1 MRSFTRVAAT
11 VTALTLSMAG
21 VLAAQA
27 GGPKIVYVNS
37 QKIIAQAPGRADA
50 EAQFQ
55 KEMDQYK
62 AQVQKMGD
70 SLQTMVA
77 DYQKAEPTLTAAQ
90 KETRQKAM
98 RDLQSALQDKNQ
110 QLSQQAQQRQNELMA
125 PIMEQVKKVLDDIR
139 TEDGYAM
146 IITGDPNLILS
157 YDKNLDI
164 TDRVVARLRTV
175 ASTPTPKTGAPVSA
189 PAGVTRK
196 PRGSGEHGRTKT
208 AVRAGSSSPPT
219 LLPPRLAAGS
229 WVTPA
234 LACVASRLSTG
245 RTPRS

>member
-1 MRSFTRVAAT
+1 MRSFLRTACAALAVLT
-11 VTALTLSMAG
+11 PLLGFSNRARAQQAAPSQFKIAFVNTA
-21 VLAAQA
+21 VLLD
-27 GGPKIVYVNS
+27 N
-37 QKIIAQAPGRADA
+37 APGRSQA
-50 EAQFQ
+50 ESTYAR
-55 KEMDQYK
+55 ETRGYSDQLK
-62 AQVQKMGD
+62 KMND
-70 SLQTMVA
+70 SLNTMFTA
-77 DYQKAEPTLTAAQ
+77 YQKAEPTLSAAQ

-98 RDLQSALQDKNQ
+98 RDLQGALQDKQQ

-139 TEDGYAM
+139 TEDGYSM

-196 PRGSGEHGRTKT
+196 PR
-208 AVRAGSSSPPT
+208 
-219 LLPPRLAAGS
+219 
-229 WVTPA
+229 
-234 LACVASRLSTG
+234 
-245 RTPRS
+245 